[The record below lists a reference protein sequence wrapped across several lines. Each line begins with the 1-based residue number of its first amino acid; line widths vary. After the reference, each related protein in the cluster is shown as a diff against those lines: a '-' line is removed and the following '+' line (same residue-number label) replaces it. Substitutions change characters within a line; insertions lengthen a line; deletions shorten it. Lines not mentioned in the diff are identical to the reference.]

1 MTLAQRLSIY
11 AGNERKSGLAP
22 DLGECCDREENPQS
36 VLSSVFLSKGGL

>member
-36 VLSSVFLSKGGL
+36 VLSSVFLSEGGL